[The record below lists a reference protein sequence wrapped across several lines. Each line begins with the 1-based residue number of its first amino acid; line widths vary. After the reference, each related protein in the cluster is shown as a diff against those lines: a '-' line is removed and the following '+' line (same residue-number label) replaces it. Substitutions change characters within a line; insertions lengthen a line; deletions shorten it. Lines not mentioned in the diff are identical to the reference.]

1 MALPQ
6 LNVRRYERGTRALI
20 TLAGEIDLA
29 TAPPAREAPA
39 ECLSDDIRS
48 RLPSF
53 PVASFPVAGARS
65 GRIPVAAVG
74 AR

>member
-6 LNVRRYERGTRALI
+6 LNAHRYERGTRALTI
-20 TLAGEIDLA
+20 LAGEIDLA

-39 ECLSDDIRS
+39 ECLSDDLRS
-48 RLPSF
+48 SLPSF
-53 PVASFPVAGARS
+53 AVASFTVAGAR
-65 GRIPVAAVG
+65 GRIPVTTGG

>member
-6 LNVRRYERGTRALI
+6 LNVHRYERGTRALI
-20 TLAGEIDLA
+20 TLTGEIDLA

-48 RLPSF
+48 SLPSF
-53 PVASFPVAGARS
+53 PVVSFPVAGARS
-65 GRIPVAAVG
+65 GRISAATG
-74 AR
+74 SAL